1 MLKVMQ
7 IFQESKQAVG
17 IKALENQL
25 LKIINDVYKNYNQ
38 KNLKEYLRVSKAVRK
53 NYKEFIVQ
61 NINFLLEREFI
72 LLFKNDL
79 KIFLLPAMKLALT
92 LFAKIDGY
100 KSSLFIDP
108 KMKDIFLDIMKNIW
122 ENFRKKGSIY
132 YLAPPKGTLEAI
144 KKLARQHPRRSSRTP
159 SGQIIAAKPPL
170 RKRPSNLSLAKKL
183 QYDHRR
189 LSLRIGRN
197 KNNLKKKVN
206 K

>member
-1 MLKVMQ
+1 
-7 IFQESKQAVG
+7 
-17 IKALENQL
+17 
-25 LKIINDVYKNYNQ
+25 
-38 KNLKEYLRVSKAVRK
+38 
-53 NYKEFIVQ
+53 
-61 NINFLLEREFI
+61 
-72 LLFKNDL
+72 
-79 KIFLLPAMKLALT
+79 
-92 LFAKIDGY
+92 
-100 KSSLFIDP
+100 
-108 KMKDIFLDIMKNIW
+108 MKNIW

-170 RKRPSNLSLAKKL
+170 RKRPSNLTLAKKL

-197 KNNLKKKVN
+197 KNNFKKKVN